1 MHTLRPSEGMLRN
14 PRLSQRQPLRGY
26 EARMMYIGASCVL
39 EAGGVGDMCMYHD
52 VLESDVQ
59 SAAQDPHAYAALLR
73 GEKSSIP

>member
-1 MHTLRPSEGMLRN
+1 
-14 PRLSQRQPLRGY
+14 
-26 EARMMYIGASCVL
+26 MMYICTSCVL
-39 EAGGVGDMCMYHD
+39 EAGGVGDMCMRHD

>member
-1 MHTLRPSEGMLRN
+1 MCMRHD
-14 PRLSQRQPLRGY
+14 
-26 EARMMYIGASCVL
+26 VL

>member
-1 MHTLRPSEGMLRN
+1 MCMHHD
-14 PRLSQRQPLRGY
+14 
-26 EARMMYIGASCVL
+26 VL
-39 EAGGVGDMCMYHD
+39 ESDGVGDMCMYHD